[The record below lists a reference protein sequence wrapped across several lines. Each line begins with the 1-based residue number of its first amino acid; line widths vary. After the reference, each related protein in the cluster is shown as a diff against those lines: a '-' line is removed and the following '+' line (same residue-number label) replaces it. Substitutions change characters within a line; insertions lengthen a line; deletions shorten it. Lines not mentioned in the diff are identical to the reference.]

1 MNFNHDTGTID
12 TMLII
17 DTTIAPPLGGT
28 TNSLQVLGTGSIFLP
43 FGTTAQQPA
52 NSTGQIRYN
61 TDTGST
67 EFNNGS
73 AWVANGGSV
82 SSITVTG
89 STGLAVGGSP
99 ITTSGT
105 ITLTLSTSLQNTS
118 TLIAGGTTG
127 LIAHTG
133 AGTVTDRTITG
144 TASNIS
150 VTNGDGVSGNP
161 TIDLINAG
169 TPVTA
174 QFVKITTD
182 AKGRVT
188 ATTPVVAGDITTLVD
203 ATYVNVAG
211 DSMTS
216 AANLTFSGGG
226 EVLGLPASPSGATAA
241 TSKAYVDAL
250 VQGLDPKNSVRAAT
264 TAAGTLATSFEN
276 GDTID
281 GVTLATGDRI
291 LIKNQAAPAENGI
304 YTVNASGAP
313 TRAIDMDTWLEV
325 PGAFTWVEEGTTNAD
340 TGWVCTS
347 NQGGTL
353 NTTAITFSQFG
364 GVGSYTAGT
373 GLTLTG
379 NQFSLTTP
387 VAVTNGGTGTSSA
400 PTNGQLLIG
409 NGSTYTLATLTQGA
423 GITITN
429 GSGSITVANA
439 GVTSIAGTA
448 NQITASASTGAVTL
462 STPTTFIAPGTIA
475 STTTITAGSNFIAS
489 TATASY
495 TSTATTALQVIPG
508 AAATTTSAGNTLTLQ
523 GGPGGTTSGAGGNVV
538 VQAGTPTAG
547 AGGNASLTASAGV
560 GTNQNGGN
568 AVITAGAPTGSGTA
582 GVINLVIPAAGALQ
596 INGAAGTS
604 GQILTSNGPTTAPTW
619 QNATSTVALNGITA
633 AGGSN
638 SINNGDNAQTWNWA
652 LTTAAKSA
660 FTFTENTAS
669 TNGAGSQFILDVGTI
684 AGSTASPLRV
694 RALGQNVLSITAAG
708 APTLQGIDTGTGQT
722 ATLRGGSSSTAA
734 TAGGAVTVLGGTAGT
749 SGTGGAAAVTG
760 GVGGTTGVGGA
771 VNITGGAGG
780 TTSGN
785 AGGVNITGGTPVS
798 GAGGSLSLTGSNGV
812 GTNQNGG
819 GITVTG
825 GNPTGTG
832 TPGSISLTAGAL
844 QGAGTPATVSIT
856 GGAGNGATTGG
867 AVSVTGGSG
876 GTTGAGAVVTLRGG
890 PGGSTS
896 GNGGAITV
904 AGGIPVSGAGGA
916 VNITANAGVGT
927 NQNGGNVVI
936 TAGDRTGSGTAG
948 VINLVIPA
956 TGALQVNGAAGTAG
970 QALLS
975 NGATTAPTWQSVQS
989 GLSLYRENPSTPT
1002 TPSAT
1007 GTNAVAIGTG
1017 STAAGTDSL
1026 AVGNGTST
1034 TLYGAKTFGNGTFA
1048 TAGDAQKMFTILR
1061 GITTNATIT
1070 EIFLDG
1076 AAATQRLVLPNN
1088 SLWTFSVFI
1097 AGRRTDATGGGAGYR
1112 VDGVIRRD
1120 ASAATTTL
1128 TGAVSKSILGETNA
1142 AWNVTVDADTTNG
1155 SLRIRVTGE
1164 AAKTIRW
1171 VASAEITQ
1179 VTN

>member
-12 TMLII
+12 TLLVL
-17 DTTIAPPLGGT
+17 DTTQAPPLGGA
-28 TNSLQVLGTGSIFLP
+28 TNSLQIVGTGSLYLP
-43 FGTTAQQPA
+43 LGTAAQQPA
-52 NSTGQIRYN
+52 NGAGQIRYN
-61 TDTGST
+61 TDTNT
-67 EFNNGS
+67 VEFNNGS
-73 AWVANGGSV
+73 AWNNASGSV
-82 SSITVTG
+82 SSVTVTG
-89 STGLAVGGSP
+89 STGLTVGGSP

-105 ITLTLSTSLQNTS
+105 ITLTLDSGLSSLAS
-118 TLIAGGTTG
+118 LATTG
-127 LIAHTG
+127 MIAQS
-133 AGTVTDRTITG
+133 ATDTFVARTITG

-150 VTNGDGVSGNP
+150 VTNGDGVAGNP
-161 TIDLINAG
+161 TIDLVNAG
-169 TPVTA
+169 TAVSN

-188 ATTPVVAGDITTLVD
+188 ATSAVAAGDITTLVD

-211 DSMTS
+211 DSMSS

-226 EVLGLPASPSGATAA
+226 EVLGLPATPTTAGSA
-241 TSKAYVDAL
+241 ASKAYVDSL
-250 VQGLDPKNSVRAAT
+250 VQGLDPKGSVRAAT

-281 GVTLATGDRI
+281 GITLATGDRI

-304 YTVNASGAP
+304 YTVNATGAP
-313 TRAIDMDTWLEV
+313 TRAVDMDAWTEV
-325 PGAFTWVEEGTTNAD
+325 PGAFVWVELGTVNAD

-347 NQGGTL
+347 DQGGTI
-353 NTTAITFSQFG
+353 NTTAVTFVQFA
-364 GVGSYTAGT
+364 GVGAYTAGT

-379 NQFSLTTP
+379 TQFSLTTP
-387 VAVTNGGTGTSSA
+387 VVVANGGTGTTST

-409 NGSTYTLATLTQGA
+409 NGTNYTLATLTQGTA
-423 GITITN
+423 ITISN
-429 GSGSITVANA
+429 GSGSITINNA
-439 GVTSIAGTA
+439 GVTAIAGTA
-448 NQITASASTGAVTL
+448 NQISASASTGSVTL
-462 STPTTFIAPGTIA
+462 SVPSTFIAPGTIA

-489 TATASY
+489 TGTSSY
-495 TSTATTALQVIPG
+495 TSTTGTAVQVIPG
-508 AAATTTSAGNTLTLQ
+508 AAATTTSAGSTATVQ
-523 GGPGGTTSGAGGNVV
+523 GGPGGSTSGAGGNVV

-604 GQILTSNGPTTAPTW
+604 GQVLTSNGPTTAPTW
-619 QNATSTVALNGITA
+619 QNATSSVSLNGITA
-633 AGGSN
+633 AGAGA
-638 SINNGDNAQTWNWA
+638 SINNGDNAIVWNWA

-660 FTFTENTAS
+660 FSFTENTAS
-669 TNGAGSQFILDVGTI
+669 TNGAGSQYILDVGTI
-684 AGSTASPLRV
+684 AASTASPLRV
-694 RALGQNVLSITAAG
+694 RALGQNVLTITAAG
-708 APTLQGIDTGTGQT
+708 APTLQGIDTTTGQS

-734 TAGGAVTVLGGTAGT
+734 TAGGAVSVVGGTSGT
-749 SGTGGAAAVTG
+749 SGTGGAANITG
-760 GVGGTTGVGGA
+760 GVGGTTGAGGN
-771 VNITGGAGG
+771 VVITGGAGG
-780 TTSGN
+780 VTSGN
-785 AGGVNITGGTPVS
+785 AGGVNITGGTPVA

-844 QGAGTPATVSIT
+844 QGAGTPATVTVT

-867 AVSVTGGSG
+867 AVTVLGGSG
-876 GTTGAGAVVTLRGG
+876 GTTGAGAAVTLRAG

-896 GNGGAITV
+896 GNGGTITV
-904 AGGIPVSGAGGA
+904 AGGIPVSGTGGA
-916 VNITANAGVGT
+916 VAITANAGVGT
-927 NQNGGNVVI
+927 NQNGGNVTI

-948 VINLVIPA
+948 VINLAIPA
-956 TGALQVNGAAGTAG
+956 TGALQINGAAGTSG
-970 QALLS
+970 QVIMS

-1017 STAAGTDSL
+1017 SVAGGTDSL

-1034 TLYGAKTFGNGTFA
+1034 TLYGAKTFANGTHA
-1048 TAGDAQKMFTILR
+1048 TAGDAQFMMLTSR

-1076 AAATQRLVLPNN
+1076 ATATQRMVLPNN
-1088 SLWTFSVFI
+1088 SLWTFSVLV

-1128 TGAVSKSILGETNA
+1128 TGAVSKSVLGETNNT
-1142 AWNVTVDADTTNG
+1142 WDVTVDADTTNG
-1155 SLRIRVTGE
+1155 SLRVRVTGE

-1171 VASAEITQ
+1171 VATAQVVQ